1 MENTLWPGAYS
12 FKNELKTPH
21 ETRNKATD
29 IILNKKKKEIEIILK
44 KINELDKLT
53 K

>member
-1 MENTLWPGAYS
+1 MENILWPGAYS
-12 FKNELKTPH
+12 FKNELKTLL
-21 ETRNKATD
+21 E
-29 IILNKKKKEIEIILK
+29 IWKKEIDIILK